1 MIRIPGKS
9 TASKAAFLVVVAVV
23 MLAIWTALA
32 IVVALF
38 GLHQI
43 SAHTNWSVLPDWLWF
58 YRHSPQLHA
67 ALVKGYTLGG
77 FVVALLVIFVF
88 AKLSR
93 DKKSQHGDAKFQDRA
108 EVVESKLYE
117 NKGILV
123 GTAYGRY
130 IRASDE
136 THVLLEAPTGAGKGV
151 GIIIPNILERDG
163 SSIIL
168 DLKGENYDT
177 CSGYLAAHGVR
188 VIRVELLNPKLRT
201 HRFNPLG
208 YINRKSEIEVIGE
221 LRKFAEQLYP
231 KEGDQSF
238 WTDKA
243 KSAFVGVGA
252 YIAETEELPFN
263 FTEIYKQ
270 FVSDDPRTRF
280 PELIRQRAT
289 SDRPLSTGCTLALS
303 EFTGASEKTFS
314 EIMSSVT
321 AKFSIF
327 LDPRVR
333 AATEESD
340 FDLADLRHKKMAIFL
355 VVRVDEIK
363 EIKTFLNIIFQQAI
377 SRALAQGEAKTAA
390 RHRVLLV
397 LDEFYQLGEMPTVN
411 QAASFVRSYGFNL
424 LFVFQNR
431 GQALEVDKPN
441 LIRSNCDV
449 QVVFAP
455 NDADDAKK
463 ISERLGTHGID
474 STSKS
479 NSLGM
484 FAKRNNSQSVSS
496 QSRALMLPQEIMQM
510 PEREIIVFI
519 RGKNPLKAD
528 RITYYESK
536 DFMPRLMKAP
546 DLPSPG
552 KTPALVVPLSI
563 VPASPEAAPAG
574 SIGPSHDGSAPI
586 AAAPIAAAPEEE
598 TPAVVDREL
607 TDAEIDGVEEIPE
620 DALVL
625 GDLDPRITIASGVE
639 PETAVSAWMTDFVGS
654 DVRDRAAA

>member
-1 MIRIPGKS
+1 MIRIPGSS
-9 TASKAAFLVVVAVV
+9 TASKTAFVIVGAVV
-23 MLAIWTALA
+23 MLSIWTAIA
-32 IVVALF
+32 IIVALF

-43 SAHTNWSVLPDWLWF
+43 SVHTNWSVLPEWLWF

-67 ALVKGYTLGG
+67 ALVKGYTFGG
-77 FVVALLVIFVF
+77 LVVALLAVFVF
-88 AKLSR
+88 WKLSQI
-93 DKKSQHGDAKFQDRA
+93 KKSQHGDAKFQERKD
-108 EVVESKLYE
+108 VIESGLFE

-130 IRASDE
+130 IRASDQ
-136 THVLLEAPTGAGKGV
+136 THVMIEAPTGAGKGV
-151 GIIIPNILERDG
+151 GIIVPNLLERDG
-163 SSIIL
+163 SSIVL
-168 DLKGENYDT
+168 DLKGENYDI

-188 VIRVELLNPKLRT
+188 VIRVDLLNTAGRT

-231 KEGDQSF
+231 KEGDTAF

-263 FTEIYKQ
+263 FTEIYSQ

-280 PELIRQRAT
+280 PELVRQRAT
-289 SDRPLSTGCTLALS
+289 SNRPLSEGCTIALA

-314 EIMSSVT
+314 EIMASVT
-321 AKFSIF
+321 AKFGMF

-333 AATEESD
+333 AATSVSD
-340 FDLADLRHKKMAIFL
+340 FDLGDLRHKKIAIFL
-355 VVRVDEIK
+355 VVRVDEIP
-363 EIKTFLNIIFQQAI
+363 EVRTLLNIIFQQAI
-377 SRALAQGEAKTAA
+377 SRALSQGEAKNAA

-397 LDEFYQLGEMPTVN
+397 LDEFYQLGQMPTLN
-411 QAASFVRSYGFNL
+411 QATSFVRSYGFNL

-431 GQALEVDKPN
+431 GQALEVDKSN
-441 LIRSNCDV
+441 LISGNCDV
-449 QVVFAP
+449 QVVFTP
-455 NDADDAKK
+455 NDPDDAKK

-479 NSLGM
+479 KSLGM
-484 FAKRNNSQSVSS
+484 FAKTNNSQSVSS
-496 QSRALMLPQEIMQM
+496 QSRALMLPQEVLTM
-510 PEREIIVFI
+510 PELEIIVFI

-546 DLPSPG
+546 ELPSPAA
-552 KTPALVVPLSI
+552 KTVRAVPLS
-563 VPASPEAAPAG
+563 VVSPASDAAPVG
-574 SIGPSHDGSAPI
+574 SVTAPDDGPATV
-586 AAAPIAAAPEEE
+586 AAASQEEA
-598 TPAVVDREL
+598 PAVIEREL
-607 TDAEIDGVEEIPE
+607 TDAEIDGAEEIPE

-625 GDLDPRITIASGVE
+625 GELDPAISIARGVE
-639 PETAVSAWMTDFVGS
+639 PEAAVSMWMTDFVGS
-654 DVRDRAAA
+654 DVRERAAA